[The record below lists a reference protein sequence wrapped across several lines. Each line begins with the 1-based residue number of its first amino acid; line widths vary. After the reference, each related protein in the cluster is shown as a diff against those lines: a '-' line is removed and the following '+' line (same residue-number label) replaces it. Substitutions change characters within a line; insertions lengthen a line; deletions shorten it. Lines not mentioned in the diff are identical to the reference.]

1 MYLTASPFWA
11 KEGKSEDYEYM
22 KHGTCSSSWS
32 SCFTAC
38 AESTSIFTLHPGYSL
53 HLIIACTAC
62 ADVCI
67 SASGRLPAGFVFLTL
82 RSVHMYLLGKQV
94 KHSVATDEADECT
107 RDVMALIEA
116 REVPADS
123 TMPLLIH
130 DVSEF
135 PSCTNQPQNWY
146 PFERLPRIPYICLR
160 IKIWLYEGIYIS

>member
-1 MYLTASPFWA
+1 MFQLVDFMFHVQKILLCLHYIQ
-11 KEGKSEDYEYM
+11 D
-22 KHGTCSSSWS
+22 
-32 SCFTAC
+32 
-38 AESTSIFTLHPGYSL
+38 TLCIM
-53 HLIIACTAC
+53 IIACTAC
-62 ADVCI
+62 ADVRI
-67 SASGRLPAGFVFLTL
+67 SASGSLLICFVFMAL

-135 PSCTNQPQNWY
+135 PSCTNQPENLC
-146 PFERLPRIPYICLR
+146 PFERLHRTLYICLST
-160 IKIWLYEGIYIS
+160 KIWLYEGIYIS